1 MLNIRRGPYA
11 LPGCSER
18 KTSTRE
24 RGKKMQKDSS
34 VSRGKP
40 EQNFRRAR
48 FRSFPSLGTKL
59 RPVPHSLQCCS
70 HACEQELP

>member
-1 MLNIRRGPYA
+1 MLNMRRGPYA

-18 KTSTRE
+18 KTNTRE
-24 RGKKMQKDSS
+24 RGKKMQKSSS

-48 FRSFPSLGTKL
+48 FRSFPSLGT
-59 RPVPHSLQCCS
+59 
-70 HACEQELP
+70 